1 MSKRDLQQR
10 MKFIRSMEGEIS
22 PDPAWVLRNRS
33 VLLAEVSRTMPQA
46 PLTLRQ
52 KVRQAL
58 QPFVLQRAFAAM
70 KGSVLAAL
78 SVFGVVISGSL
89 VSVSAA
95 EKSIP
100 GDFLFPVK
108 IATEQTRLILTK
120 TQTEKV
126 KLKTE
131 FVERRVQEM
140 RTIVS
145 SDIPQK
151 PRRIKE
157 AAEMLK
163 RDFDTVKTQLN
174 EASHQDPAG
183 DVAVAAKMVDQ
194 KTTEAVTALKD
205 VKTGLSPDARVQVS
219 EAMAAA
225 VNTGVKAVQVLVD
238 SKNDPDAQ
246 GVMSN
251 EELINSINSKVHD
264 IQTDITDV
272 TEKITGTSTTS
283 GAVTPKLLTGTTS
296 TLPTLDSA
304 SSSLTQLKSAQDS
317 LNATK
322 QLIEDNDLTNVG
334 DKLLE
339 VAKVVTNVGVTV
351 DAAMNASTTD
361 ALLPTATTST
371 SLGTVSSTSL
381 LVPSSTSTTTKTS
394 TSSTGSPP

>member
-1 MSKRDLQQR
+1 MSKRDLRQR
-10 MKFIRSMEGEIS
+10 MKFIRSLEGEIS

-33 VLLAEVSRTMPQA
+33 VLLAEVTRTMPQA
-46 PLTLRQ
+46 DLTLGQ
-52 KVRQAL
+52 KIRHAL

-140 RTIVS
+140 RAIVS
-145 SDIPQK
+145 SDMPQK

-246 GVMSN
+246 GVMTD
-251 EELINSINSKVHD
+251 EELIHSINAKVQD

-272 TEKITGTSTTS
+272 TQKITGTSTTS
-283 GAVTPKLLTGTTS
+283 GATVPKTLTGSTS
-296 TLPTLDSA
+296 TLPTLDNA
-304 SSSLTQLKSAQDS
+304 SSSLTQLQSAQNS
-317 LNATK
+317 LDATK
-322 QLIEDNDLTNVG
+322 QLIQDNNLTDVG

-339 VAKVVTNVGVTV
+339 VAKVVTTVGVSV
-351 DAAMNASTTD
+351 DAALNVTTTD
-361 ALLPTATTST
+361 AFLPAATST
-371 SLGTVSSTSL
+371 VTGVTSSTGL
-381 LVPSSTSTTTKTS
+381 LIPGSTSTTTKTS